1 MTCVL
6 RFNRVLSCTTVPR
19 KASISVSFVLAGSR
33 SSTCRSQLKGRRGER
48 DQYRRST
55 KEADLGGVYQVMML
69 CQHRQGVLDVGLR
82 LCCVLWNL
90 DAKALQVGWRQ
101 VHVDQTQIH
110 ILSVLLLGVIVHST
124 IPGEEAKPCMHRRNN
139 PIWIEPT
146 WIRIQSWSIFM

>member
-19 KASISVSFVLAGSR
+19 KASISVSFVLAGSK

-55 KEADLGGVYQVMML
+55 KEADLGGVYQVMMP

-101 VHVDQTQIH
+101 VIRHRYT
-110 ILSVLLLGVIVHST
+110 SPFCAPARGHSSFDST
-124 IPGEEAKPCMHRRNN
+124 WRMEKNQRPIPVCIDVATCNN
-139 PIWIEPT
+139 PIWILMPVA
-146 WIRIQSWSIFM
+146 

>member
-19 KASISVSFVLAGSR
+19 KASISVSFVLAGSK
-33 SSTCRSQLKGRRGER
+33 SSTCRSQLKGAGEKKSR

-55 KEADLGGVYQVMML
+55 KEADLGGVYQVMMP
-69 CQHRQGVLDVGLR
+69 CQHRQGVLDIGLR

-90 DAKALQVGWRQ
+90 NAKALQVGWRQ

-124 IPGEEAKPCMHRRNN
+124 VPGEWRR
-139 PIWIEPT
+139 IKG
-146 WIRIQSWSIFM
+146 QSLYASMLPHATGS

>member
-19 KASISVSFVLAGSR
+19 KFSISVSFVLAGSK
-33 SSTCRSQLKGRRGER
+33 SSTCRSGAGEKKSR

-55 KEADLGGVYQVMML
+55 KEADLGGVYQVMMS

-90 DAKALQVGWRQ
+90 DAKALHVGWRQ

-110 ILSVLLLGVIVHST
+110 ILSVLLLEVIVHST
-124 IPGEEAKPCMHRRNN
+124 VPGEWRRSKG
-139 PIWIEPT
+139 
-146 WIRIQSWSIFM
+146 QSPYESMLPHATTQSGS